1 MHLYCIPA
9 RYWIVTASIIFL
21 LLPGS
26 SNLLYVDSGKYG
38 SSILSNSCTTRNEW
52 LWIGTISLLLVIP
65 HRKYAPRCCVST
77 KVIRPKISWVQLNV
91 FWYLAALIGPCLWR
105 LDDVRSMSFI
115 DWISHV
121 GAQAAWPAMFDM
133 SIILFPTTRL
143 SHLLDFY
150 YFESSDTIGTATFL
164 VDLHTKASLTMAL
177 WIVVHTILLS
187 IVYFIRDIDDPYEFL
202 VQMLPL
208 TSYLSEGIVNF
219 SGWIGGVMLLFL
231 WASSR
236 SSFYKKWYNAL
247 FIPLHTILAISFLLA
262 CNLHDY
268 NSLLFAWPGLAE
280 LLVDRL
286 MRVFSDSYDIENSS
300 FETQP
305 SPNDSEMTLLLNLS
319 KPDSWNLKPGHH
331 VYLQSYFDTS
341 EWHPFTIASIDE
353 QNEKFSL
360 HIKGRGDWTNKV
372 VDSWLK
378 QSQDYL
384 NDQEDD
390 TRQTQTQALPQ
401 LKMKGPYGPDL
412 NKVFHRATSV
422 IFVAGG
428 VGVAGIA
435 EAIHNTAELG
445 IPFTVIW
452 LVHTTAEM
460 HAIGAPLLW
469 NRRLIETLT
478 DKDDCEAT
486 IKVFVTAEAEEE
498 CPTRHGLSNSFA
510 HYDCKLK
517 ASGNSSE
524 PSVYQ
529 VTLIVLTCMA
539 LSFLMAR
546 QLCCYKRVPNTM
558 HEKTCGLAYL
568 QLSTCQYC
576 SEDIDMDSLSLP
588 CCTIGICYTC
598 FRGLPVLMVI
608 FLSPSLVSMVLYT
621 RQKCLLWRRNQYHNP
636 GLVAE
641 KERVH
646 SDIDEIDPSDMI
658 RHRLTSVTYQ
668 RPDIA
673 TVLQELWKSHDDA
686 AFASKTTVMTCGPQ
700 RMVDDVRREVKQQQN
715 QNFDNEYRL
724 VVL

>member
-1 MHLYCIPA
+1 MHLYLIPA
-9 RYWIVTASIIFL
+9 RYWIATASIIFL

-65 HRKYAPRCCVST
+65 HRKYAPRCCAST
-77 KVIRPKISWVQLNV
+77 KVIRPKISWVQINV
-91 FWYLAALIGPCLWR
+91 VWYLAALIGPCLWR
-105 LDDVRSMSFI
+105 PDMRSMSFI
-115 DWISHV
+115 DWTSHV

-150 YFESSDTIGTATFL
+150 YFGSSDTIGTVTFL
-164 VDLHTKASLTMAL
+164 ADLHTKASLTMAL
-177 WIVVHTILLS
+177 WIAVHTIMLS
-187 IVYFIRDIDDPYEFL
+187 IVYFIRDIDAPYDFL
-202 VQMLPL
+202 EQMLPL
-208 TSYLSEGIVNF
+208 TLYLSEGIVNF
-219 SGWIGGVMLLFL
+219 SGWMGGAMLLFL
-231 WASSR
+231 WTSAR

-247 FIPLHTILAISFLLA
+247 FVPLHTILAITFLLA

-268 NSLLFAWPGLAE
+268 NSLLFAWPVLAE
-280 LLVDRL
+280 LMVDRL
-286 MRVFSDSYDIENSS
+286 MRIFSDSYYIDHSSIEAQSLPNNSES
-300 FETQP
+300 A
-305 SPNDSEMTLLLNLS
+305 LLLNLS
-319 KPDSWNLKPGHH
+319 KPHSWNLKPGYH
-331 VYLQSYFDTS
+331 VYLQSYFDSS
-341 EWHPFTIASIDE
+341 EWHPFTIASIDQ

-360 HIKGRGDWTNKV
+360 HIKARGDWTNKV
-372 VDSWLK
+372 VESLLR
-378 QSQDYL
+378 QSQDL
-384 NDQEDD
+384 NEQEDD
-390 TRQTQTQALPQ
+390 TRQAQALPQ

-412 NKVFHRATSV
+412 NKVFDRATSV

-428 VGVAGIA
+428 IGVAGLT
-435 EAIHNTAELG
+435 EAIHKTAELG

-460 HAIGAPLLW
+460 QAIGAPLLW

-486 IKVFVTAEAEEE
+486 FKVFVTAEAEEE
-498 CPTRHGLSNSFA
+498 CPTRHGLSNGIA
-510 HYDCKLK
+510 QYDCKLK
-517 ASGNSSE
+517 VSDNSSE

-529 VTLIVLTCMA
+529 VTLIVLICMA

-568 QLSTCQYC
+568 QDSTCQYC

-588 CCTIGICYTC
+588 CCTIGICYIC
-598 FRGLPVLMVI
+598 FRGLTVLMVI
-608 FLSPSLVSMVLYT
+608 FLSPLLASLVLYT
-621 RQKCLLWRRNQYHNP
+621 RQKFLLWRRNQYHNP
-636 GLVAE
+636 GQVAE
-641 KERVH
+641 KERVT

-658 RHRLTSVTYQ
+658 RHRLISVKYQ
-668 RPDIA
+668 RPNIA

-686 AFASKTTVMTCGPQ
+686 VFASKTTVMTCGPQ
-700 RMVDDVRREVKQQQN
+700 RLVDDIRREVKQQQN

-724 VVL
+724 IVL